1 LIRDSAG
8 NIYGTT
14 TDGGSG
20 DCHGAGCGVIF
31 KLDETGKETVLYNF
45 NGDSNGYEPYA
56 GLIRDKGGNFY
67 GTTPDGGTNSAC
79 LVQAGCGTIFSITP
93 AGSLTKKRI

>member
-67 GTTPDGGTNSAC
+67 GTTQYFGFDFSGEGT
-79 LVQAGCGTIFSITP
+79 VFKFTP
-93 AGSLTKKRI
+93 